1 MIKNKRGSITII
13 SIYIIN
19 FILLLTILTRI
30 ILLESISYYQYQQ
43 KNYKLFQIE
52 SMFIKDIYHDYQ
64 NISFK
69 TKEYSY
75 NGYIIE
81 SIGANTKII
90 IKLFY
95 LKEVREYEIE
105 YDPLCQRII
114 NMVEKEEIHTN

>member
-64 NISFK
+64 NIQHK
-69 TKEYSY
+69 GKEYSY
-75 NGYIIE
+75 NGYLKQ
-81 SIGANTKII
+81 SISANKLLI

-95 LKEVREYEIE
+95 QKKVIEYEVE